1 MTKRKNG
8 CPAAVVLAAIGAY
21 SMAAPRATG
30 ADRTEIA
37 FPRDSSVID
46 LRAEFGAKGDGK
58 ADDTEALQKAI
69 DASCGIGSKTTRV
82 LLIPNGV
89 YRITGTLVVKSA
101 LGPWIYGESRDGA
114 VIRLADGA
122 KDCNSVLRTHPKEKG
137 PTSADW
143 FMRNIRNLTIDAGD
157 NPGTDGIRWYAT
169 NSGILRNVRVMGK
182 GKIGINAGFLDQSGP
197 NLIQDCVIEGFE
209 TGILSQ
215 WIWGETISR
224 VTIRNCRKEGLVVS
238 ANAVGVEDLTVE
250 NAPVAIRCL
259 VPNDW
264 GHWGGV
270 IALAGGRFTATPGTD
285 GPAIVN
291 ESVLYARDVKTRGFG
306 KAIASKSPAGDAAG
320 PDVAEYISHPVKR
333 LFDDA
338 AGKSLELEIRREPQ
352 VPWETDSK
360 KWICA
365 NDHGAVPGDGK
376 DDTAAIQEAIDAA
389 AAAGATTVYLRGV
402 GGPDPNWYTVDGEVR
417 VRGSV
422 RRVLGLGFGRILGG
436 KGGKFVVDDGSA
448 PVVKFQSI
456 DSFGGP
462 PVVLENRS
470 AERTMV
476 VESCGVRI
484 VGAGGGDIFAT
495 DTPSSI
501 HLQKKGQKLWTRQ
514 LNPEGT
520 SDEGLV
526 RNEGG
531 DLWALGVKHEGAG
544 VRFRT
549 SGGGRT
555 EILGVFNYGPGIKEG
570 DLRPMFDVDG
580 GSFSIAGL
588 REITFGKHCWFV
600 KVRERRGGETR
611 TLGSDKEGGWIGW
624 ALYSGWRP
632 GLVSSGPVDSAAAL
646 AAAVRDGAEGATIE
660 VAAGTFELD
669 EPRHHRP
676 HHADAAHGWPLR
688 LQPPLR
694 LQDDRD
700 P

>member
-1 MTKRKNG
+1 MRIAY
-8 CPAAVVLAAIGAY
+8 CLAALCAIGVCCIVC
-21 SMAAPRATG
+21 PRAMA

-37 FPRDSSVID
+37 FPRDPAVID
-46 LRAEFGAKGDGK
+46 LRSEFGAKGDGK

-69 DASCGIGSKTTRV
+69 DASCGIGGKTTRV

-89 YRITGTLVVKSA
+89 YRVTRTLVVKNA

-114 VIRLADGA
+114 IIRLDDGA
-122 KDCNSVLRTHPKEKG
+122 EDCNSVLRTHPNEKG

-143 FMRNIRNLTIDAGD
+143 FMRNVRNLTIDAGD

-169 NSGILRNVRVMGK
+169 NSGILRNVRVIGK

-197 NLIQDCVIEGFE
+197 NLIQDAVIEGFD

-215 WIWGETISR
+215 WIWGETLSR
-224 VTIRNCRKEGLVVS
+224 VTIRNCRTEGLVVS

-250 NAPVAIRCL
+250 NVPIAVRCL
-259 VPNDW
+259 VPNNW

-270 IALAGGRFTATPGTD
+270 IALVGGRFTAAAGAE
-285 GPAIVN
+285 GPAILN
-291 ESVLYARDVKTRGFG
+291 ESVLYARDVKTRGFTT
-306 KAIASKSPAGDAAG
+306 AIASKSPAGDAAG

-333 LFDDA
+333 LFDDSP
-338 AGKSLELEIRREPQ
+338 GTSLGLEIRHEPEL
-352 VPWETDSK
+352 PWETDSK
-360 KWICA
+360 RWICA
-365 NDHGAVPGDGK
+365 NDHGAVAGDKK
-376 DDTAAIQEAIDAA
+376 DDTAAIQTAIDAA
-389 AAAGATTVYLRGV
+389 AASGATTVYLRGV
-402 GGPDPNWYTVDGEVR
+402 GGPDPNWYNVDGEVR
-417 VRGSV
+417 VHGSV
-422 RRVLGLGFGRILGG
+422 RHVLGLGFGRILGG
-436 KGGKFVVDDGSA
+436 KGGKLIIDDRSA

-462 PVVLENRS
+462 PVVVENRS
-470 AERTMV
+470 AARTMV

-484 VGAGGGDIFAT
+484 IGAGGGDIFAT
-495 DTPSSI
+495 DTPSTI
-501 HLQKKGQKLWTRQ
+501 HLQKKGQKLWARQ

-555 EILGVFNYGPGIKEG
+555 EVLGVFNYGPGIREG

-580 GSFSIAGL
+580 GSFTVAGV
-588 REITFGKHCWFV
+588 REITFGTHAWFV
-600 KVRERRGGETR
+600 KVCERRGDEKR

-624 ALYSGWRP
+624 SLYSGRLP
-632 GLVSSGPVDSAAAL
+632 G
-646 AAAVRDGAEGATIE
+646 
-660 VAAGTFELD
+660 
-669 EPRHHRP
+669 
-676 HHADAAHGWPLR
+676 
-688 LQPPLR
+688 
-694 LQDDRD
+694 DR
-700 P
+700 